1 LQGRSA
7 IDAPFHT
14 IQAKGLHYGEVRAF
28 LMKYYGTDQNPR
40 LDRGLPT
47 ITTKDR
53 FALVTVYGEQFA
65 IADIGMRM
73 FASRE
78 LYRGQGFS
86 PDNYII
92 DPLVSYERPDG
103 SLIYKP

>member
-1 LQGRSA
+1 LQRRSA
-7 IDAPFHT
+7 DR
-14 IQAKGLHYGEVRAF
+14 RAF
-28 LMKYYGTDQNPR
+28 SYDPIAGFALRRSARVPDEVLRTDQNPR

-53 FALVTVYGEQFA
+53 FALVTVYGEQYA

-78 LYRGQGFS
+78 LYRGQGFPTS
-86 PDNYII
+86 TSSIRWLATNGPTA
-92 DPLVSYERPDG
+92 V
-103 SLIYKP
+103 